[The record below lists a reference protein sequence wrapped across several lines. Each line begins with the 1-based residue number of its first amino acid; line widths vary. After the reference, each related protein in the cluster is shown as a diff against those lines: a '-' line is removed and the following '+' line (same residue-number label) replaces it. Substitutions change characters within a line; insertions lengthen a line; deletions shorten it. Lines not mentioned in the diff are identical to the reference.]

1 MEARTRLICNLGTR
15 DLFRFT
21 DDETDTKLYPQI
33 WYRTNDFV
41 VRNGRK
47 KYECYQQNGEKLI
60 DFMSGNTRVFPLDK
74 AVSEEIWKGMVEA
87 AKAASIDGVKRME
100 KRENP
105 N

>member
-1 MEARTRLICNLGTR
+1 MEVRTKLICNLGTR
-15 DLFRFT
+15 DFFRLT
-21 DDETDTKLYPQI
+21 DDETDTTLYPQI
-33 WYRTNDFV
+33 WYRTDYFV

-87 AKAASIDGVKRME
+87 AKAASIE
-100 KRENP
+100 
-105 N
+105 